1 MTTTSETALRRR
13 LAKVLRDLRQVRDG
27 AKEAAE
33 RAGDNRGGKDRCWW
47 WGNAA
52 GLGDAA
58 ERIEAVLARPA
69 KRRAKR

>member
-13 LAKVLRDLRQVRDG
+13 LAKVLRELRQVRVE
-27 AKEAAE
+27 AKAAAE
-33 RAGDNRGGKDRCWW
+33 RAGEDRGGNDRCWW

-58 ERIEAVLARPA
+58 IRIRVALAKPA